1 MFHKLMF
8 LGHLLA
14 FSFLHIAC
22 SQILLHLPKYKIKK
36 KQNHSQNIF
45 IKTMTQGSQYRT
57 VPAGTA
63 DIYCID

>member
-1 MFHKLMF
+1 MF

-36 KQNHSQNIF
+36 KQIHCENISVGV
-45 IKTMTQGSQYRT
+45 KG
-57 VPAGTA
+57 
-63 DIYCID
+63 

>member
-36 KQNHSQNIF
+36 NKF
-45 IKTMTQGSQYRT
+45 IVKIRSEERRVGKE
-57 VPAGTA
+57 
-63 DIYCID
+63 C